1 MKDIIKTGL
10 ILMIFTA
17 ISGLFLGFV
26 YVGVKG
32 KIQEADNA
40 AKLSAIKFVL
50 KDPISGEYLV
60 NEKTIEEVV
69 KKTGIETIVLKEYRE
84 GTVLGPV
91 YEFRTNGGKK
101 AYVLSGYAPGFGG
114 NVTVVA
120 CFLETESG
128 LMLNSVRVIDYSQET
143 PGLGAKIGEE
153 EVQKR
158 FFPIPPEG
166 LKNGLKVDKDAGLPK
181 GSPEELKQKGIVKVS
196 DVMTGATITPRAVT
210 VALNL
215 MYRYLTEEVLK

>member
-40 AKLSAIKFVL
+40 AKLVAIKFVL
-50 KDPISGEYLV
+50 KDPFTGDYLV
-60 NEKTIEEVV
+60 DEEMIEEVV
-69 KKTGIETIVLKEYRE
+69 KKTGIDTITLKEYKE
-84 GTVLGPV
+84 GAVLGPI
-91 YEFRTNGGKK
+91 YKFKTKDGKS

-120 CFLETESG
+120 CFLETKNG

-153 EVQKR
+153 DIQKR
-158 FFPIPPEG
+158 FFPIPSEG
-166 LKNGLKVDKDAGLPK
+166 LKDGLKVDKDAGLPK
-181 GSPEELKQKGIVKVS
+181 GTPDELKQKGIVKVS
-196 DVMTGATITPRAVT
+196 DVMTGATITPRAVVT
-210 VALNL
+210 ALNL

>member
-1 MKDIIKTGL
+1 
-10 ILMIFTA
+10 
-17 ISGLFLGFV
+17 
-26 YVGVKG
+26 
-32 KIQEADNA
+32 
-40 AKLSAIKFVL
+40 
-50 KDPISGEYLV
+50 
-60 NEKTIEEVV
+60 
-69 KKTGIETIVLKEYRE
+69 
-84 GTVLGPV
+84 
-91 YEFRTNGGKK
+91 
-101 AYVLSGYAPGFGG
+101 
-114 NVTVVA
+114 
-120 CFLETESG
+120 
-128 LMLNSVRVIDYSQET
+128 MLNSVRVIDYSQET

-153 EVQKR
+153 DIQKR